1 MCSVQ
6 VQALNNLLYF
16 PLLKYE
22 DFRIFVRLKI
32 VLFYFALSLRKKV
45 IPLLYSPFSSNF
57 TSS

>member
-1 MCSVQ
+1 MRSVQ
-6 VQALNNLLYF
+6 VQVLNNFLYF

-32 VLFYFALSLRKKV
+32 VLVYFALSLRKGRRSFHSCT
-45 IPLLYSPFSSNF
+45 LSSNF